1 MPPYEGDTLCVFHNS
16 AHRGDTHRRAHRV
29 LGVDMYPLADSCSA
43 GVGCHLYLPLNIVRS
58 ECICR
63 EVVPGLRT
71 ADGDTLDVLLSLCA
85 VAQHGRSLDDFAGR
99 IFGSLCCDRPAE
111 AVDLVLQHAAAVR
124 RIQVC
129 GRDRQFLVIEGGPA
143 ACSGPAAGVRHL
155 DLPVDVPG
163 GKHTCGD
170 RIALCG
176 VVDGIFCV
184 RRSTVF
190 PPAQLC
196 RYLPNG
202 AGQVVRFRVAQA
214 PRKVDGKALVG
225 RGPAGGRQ
233 IRQPDSRALELH
245 RGIPAARLC
254 AGTGRDHDLPF
265 HAGVGSVGN
274 KPCVEVDVCVGSGH
288 TDGSPCAGAFCP
300 ILEVRIRYGERS
312 VDGFLRRDIPGKTV
326 VKPFFDRRVGWGIAG
341 WRDLA
346 RMGLDRRIGHMVR
359 AVHPKLGSA
368 CLVLGRNTDLAR
380 EIASAPYPAGGNL
393 PFGAVPARACNL
405 PKDQAEGVR
414 RMAVHRKYGCGIKDL
429 AGRHRRLIKKQPAPV
444 RLVCTQVVDAQLTH
458 TAGQILQILRTV
470 AIYGILSHVSTP
482 SFYRRTSP
490 MRTVIFSFSSMRLMA
505 TYVSMSSTLKMFWL
519 LSTKVAPPP
528 CADIK
533 ARDCSAV

>member
-1 MPPYEGDTLCVFHNS
+1 MESASCVLTCIHS
-16 AHRGDTHRRAHRV
+16 LTPG
-29 LGVDMYPLADSCSA
+29 GGC
-43 GVGCHLYLPLNIVRS
+43 VGRDLYLPLDIVRG
-58 ECICR
+58 ERIRR
-63 EVVPGLRT
+63 EVVPGLCT
-71 ADGDTLDVLLSLCA
+71 ADGDALDVLLPLCA
-85 VAQHGRSLDDFAGR
+85 PAQHGRSLDDLAGR
-99 IFGSLCCDRPAE
+99 ILGSLCRDRPAE

-124 RIQVC
+124 RIQVRR
-129 GRDRQFLVIEGGPA
+129 RDRQFFVVESGPA
-143 ACSGPAAGVRHL
+143 ACSGSSAGIRHL
-155 DLPVDVPG
+155 DLPINIP
-163 GKHTCGD
+163 CGQHARRN

-176 VVDGIFCV
+176 IVDGIFCV

-202 AGQVVRFRVAQA
+202 AGQVVRLRVAQA

-225 RGPAGGRQ
+225 RGPAGRSQ
-233 IRQPDSRALELH
+233 ICQPDSRALELH
-245 RGIPAARLC
+245 RGILAARLC

-265 HAGVGSVGN
+265 HAGVGSIGN
-274 KPCVEVDVCVGSGH
+274 EPRVEVDVCVGAGH

-312 VDGFLRRDIPGKTV
+312 VDRFLRRDIPGKTV

-341 WRDLA
+341 WRYLA

-368 CLVLGRNTDLAR
+368 CLVLGRNADLAR

-405 PKDQAEGVR
+405 PKDQAEGVW

-470 AIYGILSHVSTP
+470 AVYGILSHCINAFFLPIGSIGSIRQLHIFMVSFSELDDRSPPSLPASQRPHTP
-482 SFYRRTSP
+482 CLHRRT
-490 MRTVIFSFSSMRLMA
+490 RWRRNRQGIQFS
-505 TYVSMSSTLKMFWL
+505 WL
-519 LSTKVAPPP
+519 TAPPP
-528 CADIK
+528 LHWC
-533 ARDCSAV
+533 RP